1 MLARAACPPLA
12 ALGGGCQHLLAG
24 LSTAADSVVSE
35 MVGYARANFKANPEQ
50 ANDILKSGL
59 GFKNTGP
66 EAGRLYLA
74 QTEIEAERNRW
85 PEVADLARKAAAAA
99 SDAEPSS
106 PDEALLIAEVELVAE
121 ATCVHASL
129 AQGRDADAFSSA
141 QQCMDVARKSF
152 AATGS
157 EDRRW
162 QGLVLAT
169 SMAGLAQHAACDFE
183 AAAESFGS
191 MVALADHQDP
201 RQGPPKDRDHLVPAA
216 LKQAALFGLAT
227 GEHEAAAR
235 LSMRALSGAKQ
246 AAAAAKGST
255 DVMLSELLTG
265 EAVADAHLAAAQVS
279 FDDQDWEAAEKMSE
293 QAVAVCEELSGAN
306 TARISIPLLM
316 LGKVYSRSGR
326 VTLAEGLYRGAR
338 KAAGR
343 VCSRGSSCRSGP
355 RGRGLAAASPRSQRC
370 CRRLRRRPPRPSCRA
385 AECSKMLGLD
395 PTNEDW
401 SLTAVHP
408 SVGAL
413 LAWRYAQLLTAMPK
427 RATEAGRWERL
438 ARAIFDERPVGSISA
453 PESVFGTV
461 DNLTGRGEGGSGI
474 IIDLM
479 SRRILARAV
488 APALTTVGGA
498 EL

>member
-1 MLARAACPPLA
+1 M
-12 ALGGGCQHLLAG
+12 
-24 LSTAADSVVSE
+24 
-35 MVGYARANFKANPEQ
+35 ANPEQ

-121 ATCVHASL
+121 ATC
-129 AQGRDADAFSSA
+129 
-141 QQCMDVARKSF
+141 CMDVARKSF

-265 EAVADAHLAAAQVS
+265 EAVADAHLAAAQARVWRVVS

-326 VTLAEGLYRGAR
+326 VTLAEGLYR
-338 KAAGR
+338 
-343 VCSRGSSCRSGP
+343 
-355 RGRGLAAASPRSQRC
+355 
-370 CRRLRRRPPRPSCRA
+370 
-385 AECSKMLGLD
+385 ECSKMLGLD